1 MQVHGLIA
9 IVQLSKKNKLY
20 FVCSKRYQK
29 VRKPHAN
36 LKRKKTACVTVYE
49 NFIIKIH
56 IRKYKIHIQWCVFW
70 VVKPNMYTLIKSG
83 AYVSRVNRWQITC
96 WN

>member
-9 IVQLSKKNKLY
+9 IVQLSKKILY

-56 IRKYKIHIQWCVFW
+56 IRKYKIHIQ
-70 VVKPNMYTLIKSG
+70 
-83 AYVSRVNRWQITC
+83 
-96 WN
+96 